1 MQGVHNRRL
10 DDLSAACARHDTW
23 FTAAPLLVE
32 YSGTCSPVNPIA
44 ML

>member
-1 MQGVHNRRL
+1 VQGVHNRRL

-23 FTAAPLLVE
+23 FTAAPLRVE
-32 YSGTCSPVNPIA
+32 YGTGSPVNPIT